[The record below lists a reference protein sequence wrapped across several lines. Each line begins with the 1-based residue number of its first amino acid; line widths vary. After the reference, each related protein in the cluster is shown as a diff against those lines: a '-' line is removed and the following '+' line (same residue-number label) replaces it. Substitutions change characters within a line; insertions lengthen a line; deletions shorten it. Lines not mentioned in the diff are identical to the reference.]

1 MMSNPRHTVLYI
13 GVTNDLTRRVA
24 EHKSHA
30 FKGFTDQYN
39 ATQLVYCESCGHID
53 EAIAREKQLKGWSR
67 RKKEALIER
76 MNPQWHDLA
85 EEVPAKSPVVGRFAP
100 SPTGRMHAGNVFAAL
115 VAWLV
120 AKSQG
125 GRMVL
130 RIEDLD
136 AERSKSHYIDAVQR
150 DFEAL
155 GLTWDEG
162 PYFQRDRD
170 EAYRAAYDDLSA
182 RGLVYPC
189 FCTRADLHAA
199 SAPHRGEK
207 LVYPGTCRA
216 LNAEERARKAQN
228 RTPAQRLK
236 VPNRTVAFDDLVQGY
251 YEQNLD
257 RDCGDFLIRRSDD
270 AFAYQLAVV
279 VDDAAQ
285 GVNSVVR
292 GMDLLCSTP
301 QQLYLQQ
308 LLGLPHPTYAHI
320 PLLVA
325 ERDRRLAKRDHDA
338 ALDALL
344 ARFKT
349 PAGIIGHIAGITGL
363 APTCEPAMPEELL
376 ATFDRNALPTL
387 FPNLVQVQWQ

>member
-1 MMSNPRHTVLYI
+1 M
-13 GVTNDLTRRVA
+13 
-24 EHKSHA
+24 
-30 FKGFTDQYN
+30 
-39 ATQLVYCESCGHID
+39 
-53 EAIAREKQLKGWSR
+53 EAASSS
-67 RKKEALIER
+67 A
-76 MNPQWHDLA
+76 
-85 EEVPAKSPVVGRFAP
+85 PVVGRFAP

-115 VAWLV
+115 TAWLV

-125 GRMVL
+125 GRIVL

-136 AERSKSHYIDAVQR
+136 AERSKPVYIDAVQR

-162 PYFQRDRD
+162 PYFQHDRT
-170 EAYRAAYDDLSA
+170 EAYRAAYDELRE

-207 LVYPGTCRA
+207 PVYPGTCRH
-216 LNAEERARKAQN
+216 LSDGGRAVRAQQ
-228 RTPAQRLK
+228 RMPAQRLI
-236 VPNRTVAFDDLVQGY
+236 VPDREVAFVDQVQRSY
-251 YEQNLD
+251 AQNLVA
-257 RDCGDFLIRRSDD
+257 DCGDFLVQRSDG

-285 GVNSVVR
+285 GVTSVVR
-292 GMDLLCSTP
+292 GVDLLCSTP
-301 QQLYLQQ
+301 QQLYLQE
-308 LLGLPHPTYAHI
+308 LLGLPHPVYAHI

-325 ERDRRLAKRDHDA
+325 ERDRRLSKRDRDA

-349 PAGIIGHIAGITGL
+349 PEAVIGHIAGITGL
-363 APTCEPAMPEELL
+363 APTCDPATPEELL
-376 ATFDRNALPTL
+376 ATFDLAALPTT
-387 FPNLVQVQWQ
+387 FDDLVQVRWR